1 MALRVQYLVVHTAA
15 FEGRNCDRAMI
26 DRWHRERGWSGIG
39 YHYVILNDRHD
50 RHPDGTLQEG
60 RPTTTAGAHAMG
72 LNSRSLGICCVGHGD
87 RAPFTAAQRATLLAL
102 LSDLM
107 DRHEVPADRVIGHRE
122 VNRLVQEGHL
132 GREHSTTKSCP
143 GRMVDMDELRR
154 DVVAFRRPPLV
165 VEPTGSPAEPAALAR
180 ALGVLARA
188 STAVFPNAHP
198 ELRAFLTHPEV
209 ITLRE
214 ANGEPGL
221 VQPVPPTR

>member
-60 RPTTTAGAHAMG
+60 RPTSAVGAHTLG

-87 RAPFTAAQRATLLAL
+87 RAPLTAAQRATLQEL
-102 LSDLM
+102 LSELM
-107 DRHEVPADRVIGHRE
+107 DRHEVPVDRVIGHRE
-122 VNRLVQEGHL
+122 VNQLVQEGHL
-132 GREHSTTKSCP
+132 AREYTTTKSCP

-154 DVVAFRRPPLV
+154 DLVAFRRPPLV
-165 VEPTGSPAEPAALAR
+165 VEPAGPPVAPAELAR
-180 ALGVLARA
+180 AVRVLARA

-198 ELRAFLTHPEV
+198 ELRAFITHPEV
-209 ITLRE
+209 LALLE
-214 ANGEPGL
+214 GNAEPDL
-221 VQPVPPTR
+221 PQPVPPIG